1 VQHELGSR
9 VEPEAQS
16 QPGRG
21 AGGDRHDALGGAYGL
36 LVLHLRLISP
46 TDCTGPARALL
57 AEHPAVTNLVV
68 LLGAGK
74 QPEGDLVLAD
84 VAREAAS
91 DVFGRLRDLGLP
103 ERGSIAVDGVDLSLS
118 AGAREAQERAP
129 GEGVDAVVWEDLA
142 ARTREE
148 SSLSVGYLVFF
159 SVATMLAGVAVL
171 LDSAILIIGAMIV
184 GPEFGAV
191 AGICAGIVLSRWAEA
206 RRSLVALAVGFPV
219 GIAATVLS
227 TWLLTG
233 LGLIDSGALFEP
245 RPQTEFIYLP
255 DAMSFVVAFLAGIA
269 GMLALTSAKSGAVI
283 GVLVSV
289 TTIPAAGN
297 IAVALAESFALDPAE
312 PRSRYLEQ
320 AWTSTGQLLLNLL
333 GLLAAG
339 VLTLWLQRRL
349 WHRVRHRTRHAPD
362 PPAGD

>member
-1 VQHELGSR
+1 M
-9 VEPEAQS
+9 
-16 QPGRG
+16 
-21 AGGDRHDALGGAYGL
+21 
-36 LVLHLRLISP
+36 LHLRLISP
-46 TDCTGPARALL
+46 TDCTVAARTLL
-57 AEHPAVTNLVV
+57 AEHPAVTNVV
-68 LLGAGK
+68 LLPGAGQ
-74 QPEGDLVLAD
+74 QPEGDLILAD

-91 DVFGRLRDLGLP
+91 DVLGRLTGLGLP
-103 ERGSIAVDGVDLSLS
+103 ERGSIAVDGVDLALS
-118 AGAREAQERAP
+118 AAADTAKDNAP
-129 GEGVDAVVWEDLA
+129 GEGSDAVVWEDLA

-148 SSLSVGYLVFF
+148 SSLSIGYLVFF
-159 SVATMLAGVAVL
+159 SVATMLAGIAVL
-171 LDSAILIIGAMIV
+171 LDSAILVIGAMIV

-191 AGICAGIVLSRWAEA
+191 AGICAGIVLGRWAET
-206 RRSLVALAVGFPV
+206 RRSLIALAVGFPV
-219 GIAATVLS
+219 GIVATILS

-297 IAVALAESFALDPAE
+297 IAVALAESLALDPAE

-339 VLTLWLQRRL
+339 VLTLWLQQRL
-349 WHRVRHRTRHAPD
+349 WHRIRHRTGSARD
-362 PPAGD
+362 VPAAD